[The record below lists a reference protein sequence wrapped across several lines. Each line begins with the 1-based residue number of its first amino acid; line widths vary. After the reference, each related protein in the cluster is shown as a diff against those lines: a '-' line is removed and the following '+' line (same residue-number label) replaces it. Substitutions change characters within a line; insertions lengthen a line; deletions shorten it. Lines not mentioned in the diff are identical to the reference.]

1 MLDLYSRVR
10 RVFVW
15 GLFSLLASSAA
26 QASYSNLFIF
36 GDSLS
41 DTGNVYLASGGV
53 EPPDPPYHQGRLTNG
68 PTWVETFA
76 AGLGLPSAATAWLA
90 GGNNHAWAGAFTGMD
105 GIAGANTGLQAQI
118 LGQWGGIADPDALY
132 VMMIGGNDF
141 RYVDAQHQVT
151 STPYSDVQTVHDQ
164 VRFAL
169 EALIASGVRHVLVA
183 NVPDLGVVPES
194 AGHRAESTALVS
206 SYNQALSAT
215 LADLA
220 ATRPI
225 EILSL
230 DLFGLLDELVADTRT
245 GGARHGFL
253 DADVPCLL
261 PGAVS
266 CDQSIF
272 FDGLHP
278 TARVHDIMGQAAL
291 ALIAANTVPEPASL
305 ALLLVGLWAWA
316 ALRGRRRAWV
326 VAVPA
331 GSAGRVGWV
340 QG

>member
-10 RVFVW
+10 RVFLW
-15 GLFSLLASSAA
+15 TLIALLASTSA
-26 QASYSNLFIF
+26 QAGYSNLFIF

-53 EPPDPPYHQGRLTNG
+53 EPPDPPYYQGRLSNG
-68 PTWVETFA
+68 PTWVETLA
-76 AGLGLPSAATAWLA
+76 SGLGLPAAATAWLA
-90 GGNNHAWAGAFTGMD
+90 GGNNYAWAGAFTGMD

-118 LGQWGGIADPDALY
+118 LGQWNGIADPDALY
-132 VMMIGGNDF
+132 VVMVGGNDF

-169 EALIASGVRHVLVA
+169 EALIATGVRHLLVA
-183 NVPDLGVVPES
+183 NVPDLGAVPES

-215 LADLA
+215 LAELA
-220 ATRPI
+220 AASPV
-225 EILSL
+225 EILPL
-230 DLFGLLDELVADTRT
+230 DLFGLLDALIADTEA
-245 GGARHGFL
+245 GGVRYGF
-253 DADVPCLL
+253 VEGETPCLL

-278 TARVHDIMGQAAL
+278 TARVHEIMGQAAL

-305 ALLLVGLWAWA
+305 ALLLGGLWAWA
-316 ALRGRRRAWV
+316 AIRWRKQ
-326 VAVPA
+326 P
-331 GSAGRVGWV
+331 
-340 QG
+340 